1 MEEKTQRNLWQW
13 VRVAVAIIGSVLVI
27 SGILINQAICT
38 AGGFVAVMLV
48 FYLTFRSNR
57 LREAWFNHSMTTVV
71 RNIERANNYASQ
83 RIPIGIG
90 SSTGKDICSGG
101 TGCSTN
107 TWRWRCPWGLPL
119 RRYCR
124 RRTTILR
131 PCGCGMQKNS

>member
-71 RNIERANNYASQ
+71 RNIERANNYAS
-83 RIPIGIG
+83 
-90 SSTGKDICSGG
+90 
-101 TGCSTN
+101 
-107 TWRWRCPWGLPL
+107 
-119 RRYCR
+119 
-124 RRTTILR
+124 
-131 PCGCGMQKNS
+131 